1 MATFEVDDIRD
12 WREHDV
18 VDRSGSKVGVL
29 EAVYF
34 DTASEEAAFAS
45 VRIGMPGRRRLVF
58 VPLKDAKVAP
68 EHVRVMWEKKLIKDS
83 PSIGTD
89 GELTAE
95 AEAEVFEHFGLERR
109 VGASGE
115 RRLGRR

>member
-1 MATFEVDDIRD
+1 MGAFEVDDIRD
-12 WREHDV
+12 WRGHDV
-18 VDRSGSKVGVL
+18 VDDGGSKVGTL

-34 DTASEEAAFAS
+34 DTASEEPTFAS
-45 VRIGMPGRRRLVF
+45 VKIGMPGRHRLVF
-58 VPLKDAKVAP
+58 APLKDAKVAP
-68 EHVRVMWEKKLIKDS
+68 GHVRVRWEKKLIKDG
-83 PSIGTD
+83 PAIDTD

-95 AEAEVFEHFGLERR
+95 TEVAVFEHFGLEHR